1 MSWADVLVSLIPA
14 VVGVVIGGGITL
26 LVAWSFYCK
35 QSKDL
40 EDGIDRLEGIV
51 TTTARYLERDGVIE
65 NVELDDRG
73 RLKFYTQTIKVAGP
87 IPADDEIPK
96 PTIEQYPPPEDSQGL
111 GNPG

>member
-26 LVAWSFYCK
+26 LVAWSFYRK

-51 TTTARYLERDGVIE
+51 TTTARYLERDGAIE

-73 RLKFYTQTIKVAGP
+73 RLKFYTETLKVAA
-87 IPADDEIPK
+87 IPADDEIPD
-96 PTIEQYPPPEDSQGL
+96 PTIEQYPPPEDSQGP